1 MSGQSASGIKRP
13 LYIFAIL
20 AISLAVTGLF
30 FASGAIRYWDKD
42 LYDLCIDYRVKNQ
55 LETKNPLVT
64 TIVLND
70 ESIEKLGEK
79 LDSRQAFADLF
90 KVLEEYDRSTVALD
104 FSFVN
109 KKSNDDDFANAVKQH
124 SKYNTTVTA
133 VKAVELELVGKPYKE
148 LSESEKSNFARHV
161 WHINVL
167 EKGKVPEAGTFLLPF
182 PALLEAAEQVA
193 FINMKPDSDG
203 IYRRVPLLY
212 EWKDGDGYIPSLPL
226 AAAVK
231 HLRIPVE
238 TIELKAGDYLALL
251 RPKQETIRIPID
263 EQGRM
268 LIPYTEAEN
277 TNRIPF
283 NEVESKHKKDE
294 LGLNNY
300 IALIAEVSSDQN
312 DIGPTSFDEIYPL
325 SSIHAEVIS
334 GILNKDYG
342 KERAFIGLASLQ
354 YKIIILVLL
363 LGIAFFFINIKKDA
377 LFHVG
382 FLLALLALSGVTL
395 LRWGSFAIV
404 PWFAFPVTM
413 LFFIW
418 LCAFLFRL
426 FVRYREQLLLH
437 NALSRYFPHALA
449 DRIMR
454 EGKTDLIPA
463 YKELTILFSDI
474 SGFTKWSSDKSPDQV
489 HNFLSDYLES
499 MAEILFAHGGTV
511 DKFMGDGILSF
522 FGDPLDLPDHT
533 ERCLRAAIAMQ
544 KKVRI
549 LAEKW
554 KPIVDIDLKVR
565 VGINTGKV
573 IVGNLGNKTRIE
585 YTVIGAA
592 VNLAQRMES
601 NAPVGGILVTAD
613 AWEKVKDKFTFVEKR
628 DVTVKGYGETIEAYV
643 VKTENSEG

>member
-1 MSGQSASGIKRP
+1 MSGQSASDIKKA
-13 LYIFAIL
+13 LYLAAIL

-30 FASGAIRYWDKD
+30 FVSGAIHYWDKF
-42 LYDLCIDYRVKNQ
+42 LYDICIDYRVKNQ

-64 TIVLND
+64 TIELND
-70 ESIEKLGEK
+70 ESIEELGEK

-90 KVLEEYDRSTVALD
+90 KVLNEYNRSTATLD
-104 FSFVN
+104 FRFAN
-109 KKSNDDDFANAVKQH
+109 KKSYNDDFVNAVKQN
-124 SKYNTTVTA
+124 SKYNTTVIA
-133 VKAVELELVGKPYKE
+133 VIADEKKIAKDETELKLLLTRHTWHIKVLKEGKIPKAESFLLSFPELVEAVEQVG
-148 LSESEKSNFARHV
+148 
-161 WHINVL
+161 
-167 EKGKVPEAGTFLLPF
+167 
-182 PALLEAAEQVA
+182 
-193 FINMKPDSDG
+193 FINMQPDSDG

-238 TIELKAGDYLALL
+238 TIELKAGDYLALH
-251 RPKQETIRIPID
+251 PPEKEVIRIPID
-263 EQGRM
+263 EKGQM
-268 LIPYTEAEN
+268 LIPYTETSDADK
-277 TNRIPF
+277 NRILF
-283 NEVESKHKKDE
+283 HEVESKHEKDE
-294 LGLNNY
+294 LGQNNH
-300 IALIAEVSSDQN
+300 IVLIAEVSTDQK
-312 DIGPTSFDEIYPL
+312 DLGPTSFEDEPYPL
-325 SSIHAEVIS
+325 SGIHAEVIS
-334 GILNKDYG
+334 GILNKNFG
-342 KERAFIGLASLQ
+342 KKRAFIGWASLQ
-354 YKIIILVLL
+354 YKVIILVLL
-363 LGIAFFFINIKKDA
+363 LGIAFFCINIKREA

-382 FLLALLALSGVTL
+382 FLLALLVFSGLTL
-395 LRWGSFAIV
+395 FRWGNNAIA
-404 PWFAFPVTM
+404 PWFAFPAAL
-413 LFFIW
+413 LFFLW
-418 LCAFLFRL
+418 LSAFLLRL
-426 FVRYREQLLLH
+426 FVRYREQLLLR

-449 DRIMR
+449 ERIMR
-454 EGKTDLIPA
+454 EGKTDLKPV

-533 ERCLRAAIAMQ
+533 ERCLQAAVAMQ

-601 NAPVGGILVTAD
+601 NAPVGGILVTA
-613 AWEKVKDKFTFVEKR
+613 AVQEKVKDKFAFTEKR

-643 VKTENSEG
+643 VEC